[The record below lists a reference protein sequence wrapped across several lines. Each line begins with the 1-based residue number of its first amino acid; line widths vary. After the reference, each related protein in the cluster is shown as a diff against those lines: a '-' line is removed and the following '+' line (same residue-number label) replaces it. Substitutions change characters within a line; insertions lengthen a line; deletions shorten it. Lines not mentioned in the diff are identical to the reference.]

1 MNRLLLLA
9 AIAITMLSCNDI
21 EITIIKSENHKEVD
35 ISQFVDLSEAGTANC
50 YLVKSAGKYKFKA
63 VKGNSDEV
71 LSLATTADVL
81 WESFGTE
88 QMPKVG
94 DIISSVTYKDDYV
107 CFTTSDT
114 FRDGNASIAVRD
126 SKGNILW
133 SWHIWCSKEGW
144 IDQVY
149 PNGAGTMMDR
159 NLGATSA
166 TPGSVGALGLL
177 YQWGRKDPFTGSCNI
192 SSSDQAQATGLWN
205 SVSCAGSI
213 DYAISNPT
221 TYLYLTYD
229 WCGDSTS
236 ETIDGIYRWKNGQKT
251 IYDPCPVGYRVP
263 DGGEDDF
270 WNRAFPGSTIS
281 DVAQWYSTYR
291 GVTIPLSGSTNSAWY
306 PSAGYRDYNYGKVV
320 QCGSMGVFWT
330 ASAYKESN
338 DSLSYSIIFADTIY
352 GSVRFRYRCDG
363 CSVRCIRE
371 GTTTDDEQQGDLSQ
385 YTDLSDEGTANC
397 YPVEVVG
404 NYKFKAVKGNSAEAL
419 SLASTADVLWE
430 TFGTKEVPNVGD
442 IIHSVGYK
450 DGYVYFSTSD
460 LFRDGNAYIAVRDS
474 EGTILWSWHIWCCK
488 GGWID
493 QVYENGAGVVM
504 DRNLGATSATPG
516 YVEAYGL
523 LYQWGRKD
531 PFLGPNSISSDKPAS
546 STRTWPTA
554 YNSNDIEYTNKNPMT
569 FARGWRGGNV
579 SDNGWHTSESEKGL
593 YDPCPVGYRVPD
605 GGEYG
610 LWNMSYIGSELDA
623 EDRGVYWYVIN
634 ARAWYPTF
642 GYLSYDRG
650 GINASGSFGYNW
662 SASADPSSTDK
673 AYCFHYQNGI
683 FPLNANYDQI
693 FPVESSHRGQGNAV
707 RCIRE
712 GSSTAIV
719 PPDDEQQ
726 VDLSQYTD
734 LSDEGTANC
743 YPVEVVGNYKF
754 KAVKGNSAEALSLAS
769 TADVLWETFGTKE
782 VPNVGD
788 IIHSVGYKDGYVYFS
803 TSDLFRD
810 GNAYIAVR
818 DSEGTILWSWHIWCC
833 KGGWID
839 QVYLNGAGT
848 MMDRNLGAT
857 SATPGTVGA
866 LGLLYQWGRKD
877 PFLGSCAIKGSSS
890 EIATSTGTWPTA
902 ENSNDIDYV
911 NKNPMTFARGWRGGN
926 VSDNGWHTSE
936 SEKGLYDPCPVG
948 YRVPDGGD
956 DGLWNRAFTGS
967 ELVAANSGV
976 YWYITDGNKAWYPT
990 ISYRVHDNGVFC
1002 SNGIHGYNWSASTY
1016 PSVTDHAYCLRYQN
1030 NISAHQIFP
1039 VESSHLGQGNAVR
1052 CIREGSTTAIVPPDD
1067 DEGGDEGGDEQLID
1081 LSQYTD
1087 LSKDGTAN
1095 CYPIKAVGNYK
1106 FKAVKGNY
1114 GDPLSLAST
1123 ADVLWETFG
1132 TNEMPSVGD
1141 IIHSVG
1147 YQYGYVYFS
1156 TSAVFRDGNASIA
1169 VCDSEGTILWS
1180 WHIWCS
1186 KEGWIDQVYPNGA
1199 GTMMDRNLGATSAT
1213 PGSVGAL
1220 GLLYQWGRKD
1230 PFTGSYTISSSD
1242 QAQATGLWNSVSSA
1256 QSIDYAISNP
1266 TTYIYYTHDW
1276 CSDSKSETTD
1286 GIYRWKN
1293 GQKTIYDPC
1302 PVGYRVPDGGED
1314 DFWNIAFPGSTISD
1328 VAQWDSTYRG
1338 VTIPL
1343 NGNTNSA
1350 WYPSAGY
1357 RDYDYGKVVKSGSNG
1372 IFWTAS
1378 AYKESTN
1385 SYSKEFMQFYDI
1397 VYGYSRYRCDGCS
1410 VRCVKE

>member
-21 EITIIKSENHKEVD
+21 DITIIKSENHKEVD

-88 QMPKVG
+88 QVPKVG

-126 SKGNILW
+126 S
-133 SWHIWCSKEGW
+133 
-144 IDQVY
+144 
-149 PNGAGTMMDR
+149 
-159 NLGATSA
+159 
-166 TPGSVGALGLL
+166 
-177 YQWGRKDPFTGSCNI
+177 
-192 SSSDQAQATGLWN
+192 
-205 SVSCAGSI
+205 
-213 DYAISNPT
+213 
-221 TYLYLTYD
+221 
-229 WCGDSTS
+229 
-236 ETIDGIYRWKNGQKT
+236 
-251 IYDPCPVGYRVP
+251 
-263 DGGEDDF
+263 
-270 WNRAFPGSTIS
+270 
-281 DVAQWYSTYR
+281 
-291 GVTIPLSGSTNSAWY
+291 
-306 PSAGYRDYNYGKVV
+306 
-320 QCGSMGVFWT
+320 
-330 ASAYKESN
+330 
-338 DSLSYSIIFADTIY
+338 
-352 GSVRFRYRCDG
+352 
-363 CSVRCIRE
+363 
-371 GTTTDDEQQGDLSQ
+371 
-385 YTDLSDEGTANC
+385 
-397 YPVEVVG
+397 
-404 NYKFKAVKGNSAEAL
+404 
-419 SLASTADVLWE
+419 
-430 TFGTKEVPNVGD
+430 
-442 IIHSVGYK
+442 
-450 DGYVYFSTSD
+450 
-460 LFRDGNAYIAVRDS
+460 
-474 EGTILWSWHIWCCK
+474 EGTILWSWHIWCSDE
-488 GGWID
+488 GWKD
-493 QVYENGAGVVM
+493 QVYGNGAGVVM
-504 DRNLGATSATPG
+504 DRNLGATSANPG
-516 YVEAYGL
+516 YVGAFGL

-531 PFLGPNSISSDKPAS
+531 PFLGPNSISGNEPAA
-546 STRTWPTA
+546 STGTWPTSE
-554 YNSNDIEYTNKNPMT
+554 NSNDIDFANQNPMT
-569 FARGWRGGNV
+569 FAGGWRGGNV
-579 SDNGWHTSESEKGL
+579 SGNGWHTSDSEKGL

-605 GGEYG
+605 GGENG
-610 LWNMSYIGSELDA
+610 LWDRAYMGSELDA
-623 EDRGVYWYVIN
+623 EDCGVYWYVIS
-634 ARAWYPTF
+634 ARAWYPIF

-650 GINASGSFGYNW
+650 GISVSSSFGYNW
-662 SASADPSSTDK
+662 SASADPSSTDQ

-693 FPVESSHRGQGNAV
+693 YPVESSHRGQGNAV

-712 GSSTAIV
+712 GSTTAIV

-743 YPVEVVGNYKF
+743 YPVEAVGNYKF
-754 KAVKGNSAEALSLAS
+754 KAVKGNSKEALSLAS
-769 TADVLWETFGTKE
+769 TADVLWESFGTNE
-782 VPNVGD
+782 MPNVGD
-788 IIHSVGYKDGYVYFS
+788 VIHSVGYKDGYVYFS
-803 TSDLFRD
+803 TSDLFMD
-810 GNAYIAVR
+810 GNASIAVR

-848 MMDRNLGAT
+848 MMDRNLGAI
-857 SATPGTVGA
+857 SATPGSVGA

-902 ENSNDIDYV
+902 YNSNDIDFA
-911 NKNPMTFARGWRGGN
+911 NQNPMTFAGGWRGGN

-967 ELVAANSGV
+967 ELDAANYGV
-976 YWYITDGNKAWYPT
+976 NWYITDGNKAWYPT
-990 ISYRVHDNGVFC
+990 ISYRVHDNGVFS
-1002 SNGIHGYNWSASTY
+1002 SNGIYGYNWSASTY
-1016 PSVTDHAYCLRYQN
+1016 PSVTNHAYCLHYEN
-1030 NISAHQIFP
+1030 HIPSHQIFP

-1067 DEGGDEGGDEQLID
+1067 DEGGDEGDDEQLVDI
-1081 LSQYTD
+1081 SQYTD
-1087 LSKDGTAN
+1087 LSDEGTAN
-1095 CYPIKAVGNYK
+1095 CYPVETVGNYK
-1106 FKAVKGNY
+1106 FKAVKGNSSEA
-1114 GDPLSLAST
+1114 LSLAST

-1132 TNEMPSVGD
+1132 TNEMPNVGD
-1141 IIHSVG
+1141 VIHSVG
-1147 YQYGYVYFS
+1147 YKDGYVYFS
-1156 TSAVFRDGNASIA
+1156 TPDVFRAGNAS
-1169 VCDSEGTILWS
+1169 VVVRDSAGTILWS

-1199 GTMMDRNLGATSAT
+1199 GTLMDRNLGATSAT

-1242 QAQATGLWNSVSSA
+1242 QAQATGLWYNVSSA

-1266 TTYIYYTHDW
+1266 TTYIYHTHDW
-1276 CSDSKSETTD
+1276 CSDSTSETTD

-1314 DFWNIAFPGSTISD
+1314 DFWNRAFPGSTISD
-1328 VAQWDSTYRG
+1328 VAQWNSSYRG

-1357 RDYDYGKVVKSGSNG
+1357 RDYNYGKVVQCGSLG
-1372 IFWTAS
+1372 VFWTAS
-1378 AYKESTN
+1378 AYKESTD
-1385 SYSKEFMQFYDI
+1385 SYSKTLSQYSSI
-1397 VYGYSRYRCDGCS
+1397 VSDFVRYRCDGCS